1 MVIAEG
7 GSRGGNGSNDDCG
20 WPSDISIF
28 RAILCYMSKQILWVS
43 VSLTGKIFDGYIKYL
58 GFSPRVHQKLIGVLV
73 WW

>member
-28 RAILCYMSKQILWVS
+28 RAILYHMSKQMLWVP
-43 VSLTGKIFDGYIKYL
+43 VNLTGKVSNGCIRDL
-58 GFSPRVHQKLIGVLV
+58 GFNHHLHKKLIGILI
-73 WW
+73 